1 MSIHRGVL
9 AALVLSASFF
19 APQHAL
25 AAAPA
30 AQPKLA
36 AGESVLADGLTI
48 AVRRATLSPAAALE
62 VWKVD
67 GLSVHDVV
75 RDEGAAALEAQPRL
89 AAGESVLADGLTIAV
104 RRATLSPTA
113 ALEVW
118 IVSPSDGYGASAPGV
133 ARLAALSIV
142 ATKVDGL
149 SLRDVVRDAGGQLMV
164 SIFPSSTEISVLAPG
179 NAAPQLAQAL
189 FSRVLHP
196 SIDDAGLRDA
206 RLRLAE
212 QQAVASAEPDVV
224 LRDGLFNQLFSDGPF
239 HASTYG
245 GPDTLRGLS
254 LADAQTFAA
263 KAYVPANEIAV
274 AVGGSL
280 DETALAGTITAAAPA
295 AAQTSAQPSSA
306 HAAPQSAPF
315 NAGFADAGGVGLAWM
330 GPPVGD
336 ERTSTAM
343 DFISDYL
350 TRPGYGLV
358 AKAVADAD
366 PSADFNGQFITLR
379 DAGIFYVTVS
389 GGKRS
394 ADAMSAVIR
403 AAMKPLLDGPMPQ
416 ADFTRALAAFRTHTL
431 RDTQTPEE
439 LADNYGWY
447 FAQGAPAYAPAA
459 TDMALSGDYYDQA
472 AALTPQAVYDAAKTY
487 LGAKG
492 VTATVA
498 PRPATPATTSML
510 DGGAR

>member
-1 MSIHRGVL
+1 MLIKRGVL
-9 AALVLSASFF
+9 AALALSAAFCLPLAAF
-19 APQHAL
+19 
-25 AAAPA
+25 AAAP

-36 AGESVLADGLTI
+36 AGESVL
-48 AVRRATLSPAAALE
+48 P
-62 VWKVD
+62 
-67 GLSVHDVV
+67 
-75 RDEGAAALEAQPRL
+75 
-89 AAGESVLADGLTIAV
+89 DGLTIAV

-118 IVSPSDGYGASAPGV
+118 IVGPSSGYGTPAPGV

-142 ATKVDGL
+142 ATKVDGQ

-164 SIFPSSTEISVLAPG
+164 SVFPSSTEISVLAPG
-179 NAAPQLAQAL
+179 NATPQLAKAL

-212 QQAVASAEPDVV
+212 QQAVAAGQPDVV
-224 LRDGLFNQLFSDGPF
+224 LRDGLFGQLFADGPF
-239 HASTYG
+239 HSSTYG

-254 LADAQTFAA
+254 LADAQAYATA
-263 KAYVPANEIAV
+263 AYVPANEIAV
-274 AVGGSL
+274 AVGNV
-280 DETALAGTITAAAPA
+280 DETALASTITAAAPA
-295 AAQTSAQPSSA
+295 AAQANALPAST

-343 DFISDYL
+343 DFMSDYL
-350 TRPGYGLV
+350 TRPGYGLI
-358 AKAVADAD
+358 ANAVASAD
-366 PSADFNGQFITLR
+366 PTADFNGQFITLR
-379 DAGIFYVTVS
+379 DSGIFYLTVA
-389 GGKRS
+389 GGKKS
-394 ADAMSAVIR
+394 ADAITTVIR
-403 AAMKPLLDGPMPQ
+403 SAMKPLLDGPMSQ
-416 ADFTRALAAFRTHTL
+416 ADFSRALVAFRVHTL

-447 FAQGAPAYAPAA
+447 FAQGAPGYAPAA
-459 TDMALSGDYYDQA
+459 TNMNLSGDYYDQA
-472 AALTPQAVYDAAKTY
+472 ATLTPQIVYEAAKTY

-492 VTATVA
+492 VQATVA
-498 PRPATPATTSML
+498 PRPATPSTTSML
-510 DGGAR
+510 VPGGSR